1 MSTQR
6 WEYCEIGLGN
16 SGSLLGKMTIYAVIT
31 YFKSDGKSTTTETES
46 FETGLEAKTGAGLRF
61 HALGMVI
68 AALGVRGWE
77 AIHIQN
83 GDLGG
88 MALLKRKIEVRG
100 GETEA

>member
-1 MSTQR
+1 MRET

-31 YFKSDGKSTTTETES
+31 YFKSDGKTITTETER
-46 FETGLEAKTGAGLRF
+46 FETGLETKTGAGLRF

-77 AIHIQN
+77 VTHIQS
-83 GDLGG
+83 GDFDG

-100 GETEA
+100 GEIEA